1 MCSTQ
6 FRAGVKVLNRIMLIL
21 SFKAEVRPSLTSTEV
36 RCAPVLREA
45 VEFKA
50 PYVNTKISV
59 VIRGHRFGTQS
70 ERHNNTAAPT
80 TAGNFLKARYGP
92 TIAHYSCLQQLLLEL
107 CETKMCPKGNVE
119 EQCVKWRQEFLQ
131 VRLWTVIPLEKTLK
145 IYVYYGS
152 TLFYK
157 SCAHVRTMYLL

>member
-1 MCSTQ
+1 MCTCFEGNSWIQ
-6 FRAGVKVLNRIMLIL
+6 SSI
-21 SFKAEVRPSLTSTEV
+21 
-36 RCAPVLREA
+36 
-45 VEFKA
+45 
-50 PYVNTKISV
+50 VNTKISV

-80 TAGNFLKARYGP
+80 TAGNFLKAHYGP

-131 VRLWTVIPLEKTLK
+131 VRLWTVIPLQKTLK
-145 IYVYYGS
+145 IHYGS
-152 TLFYK
+152 TLFYLSPVPTYILYTYYSSHK
-157 SCAHVRTMYLL
+157 NWVINRY